1 MKSQAIRT
9 ALYTRVST
17 DEQAEHGYSL
27 QSQLEQ
33 CRRYAEL
40 HELSVTVELSDD
52 RSGSTL
58 DRPGLDRLRDLIGQ
72 KKIDAVVV
80 FALDR
85 LTRSLAHTLLLR
97 EELQQAGVDLHFCN
111 RGKTEDTPEAR
122 MTANIEAVFADYWR
136 EKIIESSRRGR
147 LAKAASGKWPCDG
160 HAAYG
165 YRKEGLARDAE
176 LAIDEAE
183 AAVVQRIFSLYTGAD
198 SGKPMPMGMIA
209 ATLTH
214 EGVPPPNRGSGA
226 KYPGKIWHKGTIYKI
241 LDRRAYIGEFTYGE
255 HIIELPELA
264 IIDEELFHIAQRRRS
279 QGRARATFKK
289 RKYDFLLAG
298 HINCT
303 CGMSMSANA
312 MQKGKYRYY
321 SCNSKSLHSRIT
333 TCKERKVR
341 APEAEEMVWDWLKE
355 LLCDE
360 EALEQGIQEL
370 TNRSEQELEET
381 RTRLKT
387 ITELQSKSVARIE
400 RLASAFADETDTIV
414 AGALRSQMQAVG
426 REREALTAERETLE
440 AKLAQEEFSSAERDE
455 IKHLA
460 QEIGERLNDPPFESR
475 RALLN
480 LLDVQIELQ
489 HKDGGRWLSVNC
501 GLTLKSTG
509 HRTSTPLTLGM
520 MASESSST
528 MTM

>member
-1 MKSQAIRT
+1 M
-9 ALYTRVST
+9 
-17 DEQAEHGYSL
+17 
-27 QSQLEQ
+27 
-33 CRRYAEL
+33 
-40 HELSVTVELSDD
+40 
-52 RSGSTL
+52 
-58 DRPGLDRLRDLIGQ
+58 
-72 KKIDAVVV
+72 VV

-183 AAVVQRIFSLYTGAD
+183 AAVVQRIFALYTGAD

-264 IIDEELFHIAQRRRS
+264 IIDEETFHIAQRRRS
-279 QGRARATFKK
+279 QGR
-289 RKYDFLLAG
+289 
-298 HINCT
+298 HE
-303 CGMSMSANA
+303 S
-312 MQKGKYRYY
+312 
-321 SCNSKSLHSRIT
+321 
-333 TCKERKVR
+333 
-341 APEAEEMVWDWLKE
+341 
-355 LLCDE
+355 
-360 EALEQGIQEL
+360 
-370 TNRSEQELEET
+370 
-381 RTRLKT
+381 RTRG
-387 ITELQSKSVARIE
+387 
-400 RLASAFADETDTIV
+400 AFQRRTGRNQT
-414 AGALRSQMQAVG
+414 AGPGNR
-426 REREALTAERETLE
+426 
-440 AKLAQEEFSSAERDE
+440 
-455 IKHLA
+455 
-460 QEIGERLNDPPFESR
+460 
-475 RALLN
+475 
-480 LLDVQIELQ
+480 
-489 HKDGGRWLSVNC
+489 
-501 GLTLKSTG
+501 
-509 HRTSTPLTLGM
+509 
-520 MASESSST
+520 
-528 MTM
+528 